1 MKNKLRIFGTYI
13 ANEQAPKAS
22 VDSQSII
29 DQCSNCDGL
38 SKAVVKEAEL
48 STSPSDPVVHNM
60 IGVHF
65 HHATKQKKNIKGQ
78 HIDMTSNIYW

>member
-38 SKAVVKEAEL
+38 SKAVVKEAAEL
-48 STSPSDPVVHNM
+48 STSPSAPVVHNM

-65 HHATKQKKNIKGQ
+65 HHATKQKKILKVNIL
-78 HIDMTSNIYW
+78 T

>member
-48 STSPSDPVVHNM
+48 STSPSAPSVHNVNM

-65 HHATKQKKNIKGQ
+65 LVATLLKP
-78 HIDMTSNIYW
+78 

>member
-1 MKNKLRIFGTYI
+1 MYTCIYSINEKQVKVFGTYI

-48 STSPSDPVVHNM
+48 STSPSAPVVHNM

-65 HHATKQKKNIKGQ
+65 HHATKQKK
-78 HIDMTSNIYW
+78 Y

>member
-1 MKNKLRIFGTYI
+1 MKNKLRNFGTYI

-29 DQCSNCDGL
+29 DQCFNFDGL
-38 SKAVVKEAEL
+38 SKAVVKETEFSN
-48 STSPSDPVVHNM
+48 STSAPSVHNVKM

-65 HHATKQKKNIKGQ
+65 LVATLLKI
-78 HIDMTSNIYW
+78 